1 MDNNQEAEQP
11 TPHPRLG
18 WIGLGSTG
26 IGMATNLQKHLSKLG
41 APSLQYH
48 NRTMSRGDPLAE
60 IGGLARPEVEDLVSN
75 TDIIFVSLSD
85 DAAIE
90 ATLDAILGATAP
102 LDLTDKIIVDTSTVH
117 PLTSAKSSDR
127 LAERNAKFVAAPV
140 FGASPVAAEGKL
152 LWIIAGPRDAVED
165 ISPFIVGVMG
175 RGIIPLGEDV
185 QQSSMMK
192 TAGTHPAQKL
202 HDRRDDGALELVA
215 EAHVFAEKTG
225 LGTDAMEGLIE
236 QQYGPLALSMSKRMT
251 TGAYMPPRGARPWSD
266 LTLALKD
273 VGHGIDC
280 AEKAGT
286 RLEVGEVVL
295 RHLSE
300 AKTFSD
306 AEGRPLDSSSM
317 YGVLRRESGLPFE
330 TALIAKRDSSR
341 V

>member
-1 MDNNQEAEQP
+1 MDNNREAEQL

-18 WIGLGSTG
+18 WIGLGSMG
-26 IGMATNLQKHLSKLG
+26 IGMAINLQKHLSKLG
-41 APSLQYH
+41 APNLQYH

-60 IGGLARPEVEDLVSN
+60 IGGVARPEVEDLVRN

-85 DAAIE
+85 DAAIK

-152 LWIIAGPRDAVED
+152 LWIIAGPHDAVED
-165 ISPFIVGVMG
+165 ISPFVVGVMG
-175 RGIIPLGEDV
+175 RGIIRLGEDV

-192 TAGTHPAQKL
+192 TAGNFMTA
-202 HDRRDDGALELVA
+202 GMMELVA

-225 LGTDAMEGLIE
+225 LGTDAMERLIE

-280 AEKAGT
+280 AEKSNT

-300 AKTFSD
+300 AKRFSD

-317 YGVLRRESGLPFE
+317 YGVLRREAGLPFE
-330 TALIAKRDSSR
+330 TELILKRDSSG